1 VISLRLLDIFT
12 TRIQAMQDCSF
23 PLETLTDLLA
33 SLPGYLFK
41 MTYDSLGASFSVC
54 DTVAKVETVGPY
66 VV

>member
-1 VISLRLLDIFT
+1 MTSLRLLDVFT

-33 SLPGYLFK
+33 SFSGCLLE
-41 MTYDSLGASFSVC
+41 MTCDSLEVLFSVC
-54 DTVAKVETVGPY
+54 DSVAMVETVGPY